1 MKWQQM
7 SRRWLHWAV
16 VWAGMWGIVFAAGAC
31 RAGLVVSALGKRFVA
46 DPERTMIAVSTS
58 DGGGSTSVRNNDAA
72 HLVWKDEG
80 YYQRNRDLGQ
90 VFLARKTFRLDAIV
104 LRTGPSDAAVKP
116 GAPGAELFVQFFEVH
131 GEPRIDDNG
140 TPPGSSATH
149 GFSKNH
155 RCDDFLT
162 GVTYRPIRVVR
173 GGRFPDLPPTVDEA
187 GRPTGDTTGK
197 LHYLRFDFTG
207 EDELVFEQGKRYAF
221 MVGFVHPGPNRA
233 FTLGNRNFAS
243 LPDPPVLG
251 DRHDLYPDGWAIR
264 REGNGQVP
272 PTMIGESEP
281 PVAGPLREKL
291 VAESLFA
298 PVPER
303 FSLTPTTDGY
313 PDVDTYRDFEFYIE
327 GRVSEKR

>member
-1 MKWQQM
+1 M
-7 SRRWLHWAV
+7 RRHRGSWGLLCLSVCADILV
-16 VWAGMWGIVFAAGAC
+16 AGVCHG
-31 RAGLVVSALGKRFVA
+31 GLVVSALGKRFVPDA
-46 DPERTMIAVSTS
+46 ERTILSVRTS

-72 HLVWKDEG
+72 HLEWKEEG

-90 VFLARKTFRLDAIV
+90 VFLARETFRLDAIV

-116 GAPGAELFVQFFEVH
+116 GAPGAELFVQFFEVS

-140 TPPGSSATH
+140 TPPGTSATH

-173 GGRFPDLPPTVDEA
+173 GGTFPDLPPTVDER
-187 GRPTGDTTGK
+187 GNPTGDATGK

-207 EDELVFEQGKRYAF
+207 DDELVFEKGKRYAF
-221 MVGFVHPGPNRA
+221 MVGFVHPGPHRA

-243 LPDPPVLG
+243 LPDPPALG
-251 DRHDLYPDGWAIR
+251 DRHDLYPQGWGIR
-264 REGNGQVP
+264 REGNGLVP
-272 PTMIGESEP
+272 PTMIGESAP
-281 PVAGPLREKL
+281 PAAGSLREKL
-291 VAESLFA
+291 VAESLF
-298 PVPER
+298 PPLPDR
-303 FSLTPTTDGY
+303 FRLTPTTDGY

-327 GRVSEKR
+327 ACASEQR